1 MTDLPADQRKSII
14 PLKASTARMR
24 RHRER
29 AKSGSIY
36 VRFEMTPAAVHR
48 LIELGWL
55 KPDGLG
61 KPIAVTEAF
70 LKFGA
75 RALWPQQK

>member
-1 MTDLPADQRKSII
+1 MTESGP
-14 PLKASTARMR
+14 PLRASAARMR

-29 AKSGSIY
+29 KKSGSIF
-36 VRFEMTPAAVHR
+36 VKFEMTPAAVNR

-55 KPDGLG
+55 KPESRQ

-70 LKFGA
+70 LRFGT
-75 RALWPQQK
+75 RALWPKQNGQ